1 MPQVA
6 SAELASTANDW
17 LKRLGAVRDIPKRS
31 IVFPRLGRFDRIS
44 HDRSS
49 AQMDRDGIPG
59 QPTAVNGSRV
69 LPERQIRK
77 PFPRRI
83 SRKERGFP
91 LQVVACESSIGG

>member
-1 MPQVA
+1 
-6 SAELASTANDW
+6 
-17 LKRLGAVRDIPKRS
+17 
-31 IVFPRLGRFDRIS
+31 
-44 HDRSS
+44 
-49 AQMDRDGIPG
+49 MDRDGIPG